1 MLASVNQLADSLT
14 WIRLGLHVTAATV
27 WVGGQLVMAGLV
39 PAARKISPEAPRA
52 LAATFGRIS
61 WPAYWLLVATGLW
74 NWAAVTGGSTSGA
87 WMAVFVVKLVAVVA
101 AGVFAWRHTRATSA
115 AARGAFAGTAALASL
130 LALALGVGL
139 GG

>member
-1 MLASVNQLADSLT
+1 MIAAANQLADTLT
-14 WIRLGLHVTAATV
+14 WIRLGLHVTAAAV

-39 PAARKISPEAPRA
+39 PAARRVSPEAPRA
-52 LAATFGRIS
+52 LAAAFGRIS
-61 WPAYWLLVATGLW
+61 WPAYWLLVVTGLW
-74 NWAAVTGGSTSGA
+74 NWAAVTGQSTSTT
-87 WMAVFVVKLVAVVA
+87 WEVIFVVKIVAVVG
-101 AGVFAWRHTRATSA
+101 AGFFAWRHTHAKSA